1 MLVEKILRLTDQ
13 PGHIRTVRQDRRAG
27 DTAAGLVE
35 AALRFLAGEVVALCA
50 EGGGWLEHAVVPG
63 VQNVRRADPPGG
75 DGLIG
80 GGGSPGTSVPPSRW
94 PCCGRPSWCQN
105 R

>member
-1 MLVEKILRLTDQ
+1 MLVERILRLTNQ
-13 PGHIRTVRQDRRAG
+13 PGHIRAIRQDRRAG
-27 DTAAGLVE
+27 DAAVGLMQS
-35 AALRFLAGEVVALCA
+35 ALRFLAGEVVALRA
-50 EGGGWLEHAVVPG
+50 EGGVGLEHTGVPG
-63 VQNVRRADPPGG
+63 VQNVRRADSPGG

-80 GGGSPGTSVPPSRW
+80 GGSSPGISVPPSRW